1 MQWTKDLITGYRDD
15 KWNEW
20 MAFLMVTWSGNLHI
34 HKAHLLEGWMGG
46 QAPWEIIG
54 WTVEFP
60 PDELTSPP
68 SFLISHRSLSLPDLL
83 ACWTSQ
89 KITDSCKTV
98 ILDMTR
104 QSFTCHLGLAGS
116 WSRHCFWWRECT
128 SACCMRFG
136 VSLCYHAQMDRLHA
150 TVICYNGAV
159 LDNHCMLYSSI
170 RVSVF

>member
-1 MQWTKDLITGYRDD
+1 MDGFFNGHLERK
-15 KWNEW
+15 
-20 MAFLMVTWSGNLHI
+20 F
-34 HKAHLLEGWMGG
+34 AHSQSSPFIWVNGWIGG
-46 QAPWEIIG
+46 QAPWEING

-68 SFLISHRSLSLPDLL
+68 SFLISHRSHSLPDLL

-104 QSFTCHLGLAGS
+104 QSFTCHLGCGLVTVSDEGNVRLHAAWDLGLA
-116 WSRHCFWWRECT
+116 
-128 SACCMRFG
+128 
-136 VSLCYHAQMDRLHA
+136 CYHAQMDRLHA

>member
-1 MQWTKDLITGYRDD
+1 MGERMNWWAGAMRNQWMDGR
-15 KWNEW
+15 
-20 MAFLMVTWSGNLHI
+20 V
-34 HKAHLLEGWMGG
+34 
-46 QAPWEIIG
+46 
-54 WTVEFP
+54 P
-60 PDELTSPP
+60 PRWINKPP
-68 SFLISHRSLSLPDLL
+68 SFLISHRSHSLPDLL

-104 QSFTCHLGLAGS
+104 QSFTRHLGLAGL